1 MDDLLRL
8 LPAIRRIRGNRLYA
22 ADGTRLL
29 DMWLDDGRGILG
41 DRDRFARTH
50 ASNAADKGLTRPYP
64 GLYDA
69 RFRKAMGSVWSGFDT
84 VRVFG
89 SEENAL
95 RAAREVLGSDRPE
108 AEPEAERAVEPFAE
122 ARFVIARPF
131 VDMPASATLA
141 MPRLPC
147 PRPFSP
153 WCLMARDGSP
163 EAQSLA
169 TRTGDIVPA
178 QSLYAAASGLTRV
191 SSAIRDGFGEEMWCR
206 FDSRLGKWFER
217 RGPYLF
223 ARVAAQ
229 DYTEF
234 FKTALSGGAL
244 LSPRPDAPSI
254 VPPDWDDGEL
264 VRLARV
270 LQARHRV

>member
-29 DMWLDDGRGILG
+29 DMWLDDSRGILG

-64 GLYDA
+64 GLHDT
-69 RFRKAMGSVWSGFDT
+69 RFRKALESVWPGFGT

-89 SEENAL
+89 SEERAL
-95 RAAREVLGSDRPE
+95 RAARDVLCAAGPE
-108 AEPEAERAVEPFAE
+108 NEQAAEPFAE
-122 ARFVIARPF
+122 ARFVLARPF
-131 VDMPASATLA
+131 AAIPALAMIA

-169 TRTGDIVPA
+169 LVPGDIVPA
-178 QSLYAAASGLTRV
+178 QSLYAAASGLARV
-191 SSAIRDGFGEEMWCR
+191 GSAIRDGYGEEMWR
-206 FDSRLGKWFER
+206 SFGARLDEWFER

-223 ARVAAQ
+223 ARVAEP
-229 DYTEF
+229 DYTDF
-234 FKTALSGGAL
+234 FKTALAGGAL

-264 VRLARV
+264 VRLARA
-270 LQARHRV
+270 LQTIHKA